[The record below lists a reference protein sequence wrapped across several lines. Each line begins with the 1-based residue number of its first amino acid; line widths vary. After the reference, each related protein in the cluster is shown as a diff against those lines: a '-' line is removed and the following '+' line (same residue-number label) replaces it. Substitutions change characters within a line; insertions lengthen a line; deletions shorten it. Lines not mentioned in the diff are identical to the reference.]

1 MGQESAESGTLSG
14 KGTSVVG
21 IRQTKFL
28 SELKRLTKIGLD
40 SSILIYHLEN
50 VEPYADLTEATIASI
65 AGGLLK
71 AVVSTISVTELLVQP
86 FAEGREDRITAFE
99 HFLFSLPNTSL
110 IPPNYFIAKEAA
122 RLRARYM
129 IRTPDALLIATAL
142 SEKAEGFLT
151 NDARL
156 ARLKPEGISIL
167 VLDDYL

>member
-1 MGQESAESGTLSG
+1 MGQESAGSGALSG
-14 KGTSVVG
+14 KGTSVVE

-86 FAEGREDRITAFE
+86 FAEGREDQVMAFE
-99 HFLFSLPNTSL
+99 HFL
-110 IPPNYFIAKEAA
+110 
-122 RLRARYM
+122 
-129 IRTPDALLIATAL
+129 TPELFHRKGSSSPASQVYDPGPRCTPYRHS
-142 SEKAEGFLT
+142 SE
-151 NDARL
+151 
-156 ARLKPEGISIL
+156 
-167 VLDDYL
+167 